1 MAITVE
7 TLRTELEDET
17 IAAFRARYGYAPSI
31 VASSPGRVNLIG
43 EHTDYNEGYVL
54 PMAIDRA
61 VAVAAA
67 VRTDRLLRMFA
78 ENIQDSVSVPLDD
91 LFPSSR
97 STWSNYVKGVASQL
111 ERAGDRIPGLD
122 ICIRGNIPRGAGLSS
137 SAAIELASAMAFQ
150 AAGDHSR
157 PLPHLARLCQ
167 RAENEF
173 VGIRCG
179 IMDQLVSAVAREGHA
194 TLIDC
199 RTLHTEYVPFPPQAV
214 VLVFDSGVR
223 RALAISPYNVRR
235 DECAAAARELA
246 GSVPG
251 ARALRDISLEAFEH
265 LEAALEP
272 TLRKRARHVVRENDR
287 VLQAVRAFQSGNLD
301 RIGKLMYE
309 SHMSLRDDFEVST
322 PELDEIVD
330 ISATCEGVFGARM
343 TGAGFGGSAIALVA
357 AEKGDAVGT
366 CVGMKYRRTGKS
378 APVLSCRPAAGA
390 TVRKV

>member
-1 MAITVE
+1 VE
-7 TLRTELEDET
+7 TSRIELELET
-17 IAAFRARYGYAPSI
+17 IAAFRARYGYAPAI
-31 VASSPGRVNLIG
+31 VASAPGRVNLIG

-67 VRTDRLLRMFA
+67 QRPDRLLRMFA
-78 ENIQDSVSVPLDD
+78 ENVQDSVSAPLDD
-91 LFPSSR
+91 LYPSSR

-137 SAAIELASAMAFQ
+137 SAAIEMASALAFQ
-150 AAGDHSR
+150 AAGDHNR
-157 PLPHLARLCQ
+157 PLLHLARLCQ

-179 IMDQLVSAVAREGHA
+179 IMDQLVSAVGREGYA

-199 RTLHTEYVPFPPQAV
+199 RTLHTEFVPFPAEAV
-214 VLVFDSGVR
+214 VLVFDSGTR
-223 RALAISPYNVRR
+223 RALADSAYNARH
-235 DECAAAARELA
+235 DECKAAAERIAEV
-246 GSVPG
+246 VPG
-251 ARALRDISLEAFEH
+251 VRALRDVSPAAFED
-265 LEAALEP
+265 LETTLEP
-272 TLRKRARHVVRENDR
+272 IPRKRARHVVRENDR
-287 VLQAVRAFQSGNLD
+287 VLQAVKAFHAGNLD
-301 RIGKLMYE
+301 RLGKLMYE

-322 PELDEIVD
+322 PELDAIVD
-330 ISATCEGVFGARM
+330 IAATCEGVFGARM

-357 AEKGDAVGT
+357 AEKGTSVGA
-366 CVGMKYRRTGKS
+366 CVSTKYQRRTGKV